1 MSSKTCTNCNV
12 GKLESIEP
20 SIFSY
25 DLSGLHVVLK
35 GGVIQHICSNCGEK
49 SLTIK
54 NLPGLHRVIAEAVA
68 TANHRLSG
76 AELRFL
82 REFLGY
88 SGDEMA
94 HLVDLSHDTIRKAES
109 GAQKVPKPSYE
120 LFLRSEVLRGAKAPD
135 YEMRKLLEAKFKIE
149 ELKFVNRNKEWAVA

>member
-1 MSSKTCTNCNV
+1 MRACTNCNI
-12 GKLESIEP
+12 GKLESSEP

-35 GGVIQHICSNCGEK
+35 GGVIQHVCPECGEK
-49 SLTIK
+49 SVTIK
-54 NLPGLHRVIAEAVA
+54 NLPGLHKAMAEAVA

-76 AELRFL
+76 SELRFM

-88 SGDEMA
+88 SGEDMA
-94 HLVDLSHDTIRKAES
+94 ALVGLNQDTIRKAEA
-109 GAQKVPKPSYE
+109 GTQKVPKPAYE
-120 LFLRSEVLRGAKAPD
+120 LFLRAEILRSAKAPA
-135 YEMRKLLEAKFKIE
+135 YEMRQLLEAKFKIE